1 VDNVVVIGPGRMGLA
16 LGTALQHAD
25 ALDSLLYFGRSLE
38 PPPHPL
44 FDQHASD
51 DDAASVQYRLGPA
64 LIPAGTTIVV
74 LAVPDNVLS
83 EVAYELSLQGPA
95 PAGCAVLHLAGALST
110 DVLGPLHRPGYAL
123 GSMHPLVAVADPWL
137 AAERLMGAAFALA
150 GEPAAL
156 AAARRLVDALG
167 GLPLV
172 IPPALRPVYHAA
184 AVMASNYVVALTAVS
199 MRLLGEAGVAE
210 SDALRALL
218 PLLRS
223 SLANIEQLGVPAA
236 LTGPIPRGDVDTIR
250 RHLARLSAADRVLYC
265 GLGLEL
271 LRLGRA
277 AGLDASRADE
287 IESLL
292 ASG

>member
-1 VDNVVVIGPGRMGLA
+1 
-16 LGTALQHAD
+16 
-25 ALDSLLYFGRSLE
+25 
-38 PPPHPL
+38 
-44 FDQHASD
+44 
-51 DDAASVQYRLGPA
+51 
-64 LIPAGTTIVV
+64 
-74 LAVPDNVLS
+74 
-83 EVAYELSLQGPA
+83 
-95 PAGCAVLHLAGALST
+95 
-110 DVLGPLHRPGYAL
+110 
-123 GSMHPLVAVADPWL
+123 
-137 AAERLMGAAFALA
+137 MGAAFALA

-199 MRLLGEAGVAE
+199 MRLLGEAGVPE

-250 RHLARLSAADRVLYC
+250 SHLARLSAADRVLYC

-277 AGLDASRADE
+277 AGLDPSRADE